1 MRDKGV
7 FIIAIFKLAKAALLI
22 LVATGALSLLD
33 NRIRDA
39 MEFRIGQLTA
49 DSHYRYLQKVAS
61 FFGFDTLRH
70 VEVIAI
76 GSFFYAALFATEG
89 IGLLMQKRWAE
100 YFTAIVTAS
109 FIPLEVYELFRHPSI
124 FKIALIA
131 INVIVVVYLV
141 WRIRG

>member
-1 MRDKGV
+1 MRDRGV
-7 FIIAIFKLAKAALLI
+7 FIIAIFKLVKATLLI

-49 DSHYRYLQKVAS
+49 DTHYRYLNRVAS
-61 FFGFDTLRH
+61 FFGFDTLKH
-70 VEVIAI
+70 VEIVAL
-76 GSFFYAALFATEG
+76 GSLFYAALFATEG

-109 FIPLEVYELFRHPSI
+109 FIPLEVYELFRHSSL

-131 INVIVVVYLV
+131 INAIVVVYLV
-141 WRIRG
+141 